1 MSKYETIVVRDSETD
16 NNISIDLVMTDI
28 SDDRELE
35 IFLDEIVRKIWH
47 KQEKENETVTNCHH
61 LKTKSSDGKIR
72 SIFEC
77 TRFVAKKDIT

>member
-35 IFLDEIVRKIWH
+35 IFLDEIVRKYGTDR
-47 KQEKENETVTNCHH
+47 KKKEM
-61 LKTKSSDGKIR
+61 KP
-72 SIFEC
+72 
-77 TRFVAKKDIT
+77 